1 MISLTT
7 ILAIASFV
15 IDPID
20 RHFVMNHVFKPTG
33 HFISKPF
40 HNHKKKP

>member
-7 ILAIASFV
+7 ILAIASFC
-15 IDPID
+15 IDPFD
-20 RHFVMNHVFKPTG
+20 RNFCIRHIFVPTG

-40 HNHKKKP
+40 RHKKRKP